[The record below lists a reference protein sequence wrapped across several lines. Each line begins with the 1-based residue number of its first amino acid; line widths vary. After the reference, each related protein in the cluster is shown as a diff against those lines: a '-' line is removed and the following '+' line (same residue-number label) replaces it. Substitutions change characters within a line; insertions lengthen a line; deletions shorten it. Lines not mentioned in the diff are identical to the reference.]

1 MDNSLSAADR
11 PTKPAATAPQLVY
24 QRFDIFERIE
34 HILFLTSFTILGLT
48 GLAQK
53 FSASPVSLFVLQ
65 TLGGIEGTRRIHHIA
80 AFVMMWVTVYHI
92 IAVLYRI
99 IVLRVRWTMMPLFDD
114 FTHLAQDVAYYLGIR
129 KHKAFYGR
137 YNYAEKMEYLAVVW
151 GTIIMGISGFMMWNP
166 ITTATYLPGEAIP
179 AAKAAHGGEA
189 ILAVLAIIIWHMYHV
204 HLKRFNKS
212 MFTGKLTHEEMKE
225 EHPAELELIETGS
238 GWQRPSSDLIRRRQ
252 RTFIPVAVILA
263 LVLSWGVI
271 QFVTV
276 EPATAITTVPKGETV
291 AVFVP
296 VTPTPRPTVTP
307 KPTVAVV
314 AGASSNSWD
323 GNYSALFSNRC
334 GTCHGRTA
342 VSGLNLSTYLG
353 ALQGGTRGPAIVPG
367 NPDASILVQVQSAGG
382 HPGQLTIDE
391 LNLVIQWILDGA
403 PEK

>member
-11 PTKPAATAPQLVY
+11 PIKPAATASPAVY

-80 AFVMMWVTVYHI
+80 AFVMMWVTAYHI

-99 IVLRVRWTMMPLFDD
+99 IVLRVRWTMMPLMDD
-114 FTHLAQDVAYYLGIR
+114 FTHLFQDVAYYLGIR

-151 GTIIMGISGFMMWNP
+151 GTIIMGLTGFMMWNP

-212 MFTGKLTHEEMKE
+212 MFTGKLSHEEMKE

-238 GWQRPSSDLIRRRQ
+238 GWQRPSADLIRRRQ
-252 RTFIPVAVILA
+252 RTFIPVAAVLA

-276 EPATAITTVPKGETV
+276 EPSTAIATVPKGETV

-314 AGASSNSWD
+314 VGASSNSWD

-391 LNLVIQWILDGA
+391 LNQVIQWILDGA

>member
-11 PTKPAATAPQLVY
+11 PIKPAATASPAVY

-80 AFVMMWVTVYHI
+80 AFVMMWVTAYHI

-99 IVLRVRWTMMPLFDD
+99 IVLRVRWTMMPLMDD
-114 FTHLAQDVAYYLGIR
+114 FTHLFQDVAYYLGIR

-151 GTIIMGISGFMMWNP
+151 GTIIMGLTGFMMWNP

-212 MFTGKLTHEEMKE
+212 MFTGKLSHEEMKE

-238 GWQRPSSDLIRRRQ
+238 GWQRPSADLIRRRQ
-252 RTFIPVAVILA
+252 RTFIPVAAVLA

-276 EPATAITTVPKGETV
+276 EPSTAIATVPKGETV

-367 NPDASILVQVQSAGG
+367 NPDASMLVQVQSAGG

-391 LNLVIQWILDGA
+391 LNQVIQWILDGA

>member
-1 MDNSLSAADR
+1 MDNLISVADH
-11 PTKPAATAPQLVY
+11 PPTTKPVATQSY
-24 QRFDIFERIE
+24 ERFDIFERIE
-34 HILFLTSFTILGLT
+34 HIIFLASFSILGLT
-48 GLAQK
+48 GLVQK
-53 FSASPVSLFVLQ
+53 FPASPFSLFVMQ

-80 AFVMMWVTVYHI
+80 AFLMMWVTVYHI
-92 IAVLYRI
+92 IAVLYRV
-99 IVLRVRWTMMPLFDD
+99 IVLRVQWTMMPLLDD
-114 FTHLAQDVAYYLGIR
+114 FTHLFQDIAYYLGFR
-129 KHKAFYGR
+129 KHKAYYGR
-137 YNYAEKMEYLAVVW
+137 YNYAEKTEYLAVVW
-151 GTIIMGISGFMMWNP
+151 GTVIMGITGFMMWNP
-166 ITTATYLPGEAIP
+166 ITTARYLPGEAIP

-212 MFTGKLTHEEMKE
+212 MFTGKITHEEMEE
-225 EHPAELELIETGS
+225 EHPAELKMIETDA
-238 GWQRPSSDLIRRRQ
+238 GWQRPAPQVIRRRQ
-252 RTFIPVAVILA
+252 RTFIPVAVVMA

-276 EPATAITTVPKGETV
+276 EPSTALTTVPKGETA

-296 VTPTPRPTVTP
+296 ITPTPRPTTTP
-307 KPTVAVV
+307 RPTAEVV

-342 VSGLNLSTYLG
+342 VSGLNLSTYQA
-353 ALQGGTRGPAIVPG
+353 ALKGGSLGPAIVPG
-367 NPDASILVQVQSAGG
+367 NPDASLLVQVQSAGS

-391 LNLVIQWILDGA
+391 LNQVIEWILGGA